1 MPGKGHIKKDSLFP
15 SASLLQDEEK
25 GKREA
30 RHRIYNSSPDEGA
43 AGKVRCRDIPEEF
56 PAIFRKAD
64 QKQDIRR
71 PRKASWCLEI

>member
-1 MPGKGHIKKDSLFP
+1 MPEKAIQKRFP
-15 SASLLQDEEK
+15 LSFCLSVQDEEK